1 MMKQKFWFFVGVIAT
16 VACGA
21 FANIPKSGSATDS
34 MAVIPEVSEIR
45 AQRHAD
51 LSFDGDLKQLEAKQG
66 RYRENLPLSSKRGG
80 SSDSIRLQRSST
92 QRKAAPKK
100 AAFKRKPSSHA
111 KLGLK
116 PARRHLRR

>member
-1 MMKQKFWFFVGVIAT
+1 MRQKIWFIAGVIAT
-16 VACGA
+16 LAFGA

-45 AQRHAD
+45 AQRQSD

-66 RYRENLPLSSKRGG
+66 RYRENIPLAKRGG

-100 AAFKRKPSSHA
+100 MSSKRI
-111 KLGLK
+111 
-116 PARRHLRR
+116 RR